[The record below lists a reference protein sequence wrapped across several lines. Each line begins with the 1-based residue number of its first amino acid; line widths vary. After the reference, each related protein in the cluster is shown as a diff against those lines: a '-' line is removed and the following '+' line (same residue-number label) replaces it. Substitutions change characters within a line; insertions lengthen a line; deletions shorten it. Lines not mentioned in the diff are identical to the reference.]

1 MRSYSGRMSDVA
13 EETRHRIETAGRAA
27 RAASKRLALLSRA
40 EKDTALLTLADAV
53 EATGLAGLVEIDKV
67 RQFFDHP
74 GFVAPFAEGVAAG
87 GRCGSVLLMIP
98 PVCVH
103 GPSGHAGED

>member
-53 EATGLAGLVEIDKV
+53 EAASATIVAANEEDLARG
-67 RQFFDHP
+67 
-74 GFVAPFAEGVAAG
+74 AAG
-87 GRCGSVLLMIP
+87 GMSESLQDRLRMTPCLLYTS
-98 PVCVH
+98 
-103 GPSGHAGED
+103 PSPRD